1 MVMFSMNAR
10 YVLIETNKVGFDI
23 PGRDLVWTQLL
34 DGM

>member
-23 PGRDLVWTQLL
+23 PGRDLVWTLLL